1 MADTNATIDAW
12 QRAGEAGDAAA
23 AVACMAP
30 DIVMISPLTEQFR
43 FQGRAQVGDVMA
55 AAFETIHGIRYHTV
69 VGEGDTWAV
78 FFHARAGREP
88 VEEAELIRL
97 DADGLIRELTFFG
110 RPLPALT
117 AVMAGIGPRL
127 MRRQGSP
134 RLGRF
139 VGLAVRPLAAMTRF
153 GDRRIVPAGDPNRR
167 RRSPN

>member
-1 MADTNATIDAW
+1 MAETNATIDAW
-12 QRAGEAGDAAA
+12 RRVGEAGDAAA

-30 DIVMISPLTEQFR
+30 DIVAISPLTERFR
-43 FQGRAQVGDVMA
+43 FHGREQVGNVMA

-127 MRRQGSP
+127 MRRQGNP

-167 RRSPN
+167 RSPN